1 MTGGFLQLVSYGSQD
16 FYLTGNPQISFFK
29 TVYRRYTN
37 FSMDFYR
44 INPENNLGLAET
56 ATTTYKFKI
65 ERNGDLISQIFLVF
79 TLPDIYSDNGSR
91 FRWIENIGSSAVERI
106 SVYLGGNLIDQ
117 HYGEWFDIWQ
127 ELTVPLSKKNMYN
140 ELIGNV
146 PEIYNPELSPKFTTY
161 PNKSKSAT
169 IPSIVSRTI
178 RLPLIF
184 WFNRNPSLAL
194 PLVALQYYPVEIQVE
209 FKAVN
214 DLFTV
219 RDIFTSGSTFGSRKE
234 NSRNSYHLRIKPI
247 KNNTDY
253 TSTSG
258 LQNFVK
264 DSLLTVNDNNEIVN
278 FFIDPY
284 LDIKYIFLDK
294 EEMNK
299 FAKSE
304 HKYLIEQVSKTS
316 FKNILGNATLDLK
329 LHHPTSFI
337 VVVPKRT
344 DSENRNDWSN
354 YTNWITPGSPWNSFN
369 EFFEPYYDD
378 DQAKE
383 VIGDSNY
390 SIKGNENIIKNLS
403 LTLNG
408 VERFT
413 SKDPGFYNLAQ
424 PFCYCDTS
432 PKKGIMFYSF
442 SLEPFSFQPSG
453 SCNMS
458 RFNDIKLV
466 LETVGAP
473 IPSGTIDYLYKF
485 DIDVY
490 AVNYNVLR
498 ITGGMGNLEFTN

>member
-79 TLPDIYSDNGSR
+79 TLPNIYSDNGSR
-91 FRWIENIGSSAVERI
+91 FRWVENIGSSAVERI

-127 ELTVPLSKKNMYN
+127 ELTVPLSKKTMYN

-146 PEIYNPELSPKFTTY
+146 PELYNPELSPKFTSY
-161 PNKSKSAT
+161 PNKSKSAN

-209 FKAVN
+209 FKAIN
-214 DLFTV
+214 DLFTI
-219 RDIFTSGSTFGSRKE
+219 RDIFTSGSRFGSQTK
-234 NSRNSYHLRIKPI
+234 NNRNSYHLRIKPI
-247 KNNTDY
+247 QNNTDY

-264 DSLLTVNDNNEIVN
+264 DSVLTVNDNNEIVN

-284 LDIKYIFLDK
+284 LDVNYIFLDN

-344 DSENRNDWSN
+344 DAENRNDWSN
-354 YTNWITPGSPWNSFN
+354 YTNWITTGIPWNSFN

-413 SKDPGFYNLAQ
+413 SKDPDFYNFAQ
-424 PFCYCDTS
+424 PFCYGEAS
-432 PKKGIMFYSF
+432 PKRGIMLYSF
-442 SLEPFSFQPSG
+442 SLEPFSYQPSG

-473 IPSGTIDYLYKF
+473 IPSGKTDYLYKF
-485 DIDVY
+485 NVDVY